1 MTNRRCVFAVT
12 RRLPVV
18 CAVSLLSFGSFG
30 SSGARAADDAQA
42 TGMEEITISAPRAK
56 TIGRDPATGASIQ
69 VVMQSAHLKIDPLM
83 FTTNSGIALVND
95 SVLDTARKICS
106 SLDPL
111 DSDDGGDC
119 VRGAVKSAQ
128 AQIDAAVARA
138 KSMARR

>member
-1 MTNRRCVFAVT
+1 MTNRSCIFAAT

-18 CAVSLLSFGSFG
+18 CAVSLLSFGSLG
-30 SSGARAADDAQA
+30 SSGAQAAD
-42 TGMEEITISAPRAK
+42 TEEITISAPRTK
-56 TIGRDPATGASIQ
+56 TIGHDAATGASIQ

-83 FTTNSGIALVND
+83 FTTNSGIALVHD

-111 DSDDGGDC
+111 DSDDNDC

-138 KSMARR
+138 KSTAQR

>member
-1 MTNRRCVFAVT
+1 MTNRRCVFSVT

-18 CAVSLLSFGSFG
+18 CAVSLFSLGSLG
-30 SSGARAADDAQA
+30 SSGAQAAD
-42 TGMEEITISAPRAK
+42 TEEITISAPRAK
-56 TIGRDPATGASIQ
+56 TIGHDPATGASIQ

-83 FTTNSGIALVND
+83 FTTNSGIALVKD
-95 SVLDTARKICS
+95 SVLDTARKICA

-119 VRGAVKSAQ
+119 VRGAVKSTQ

-138 KSMARR
+138 KSTARR